1 LRDSPWHTMAPKG
14 TFWPP
19 AFGRC
24 SGAIPMQPT
33 DRHRFDTVIAFVYAS
48 QRASGEQPARA
59 VTENRD
65 FFRNIASNLSMKDGI
80 ISWMPRG
87 AWKTVV
93 AIGPLARQQNAA
105 SCDVALFA
113 DEIDH
118 IYKKRREWDYSGG
131 VSRSH

>member
-1 LRDSPWHTMAPKG
+1 MPHCVIPLGTQWHQKAR
-14 TFWPP
+14 
-19 AFGRC
+19 FGPQL

-118 IYKKRREWDYSGG
+118 INKKRREWDSNP
-131 VSRSH
+131 R